1 MRVRAAIFDL
11 YETLIT
17 EFSDGK
23 RIFRRQQDDPDRLG
37 LSQDEFK
44 REWRAR
50 QERRM
55 NGSFPTFHAVIRD
68 ILEQRS
74 LSYPHEH
81 VEQLYRARVE
91 EKGLPFQSIRS
102 DILEMLDL
110 LKKRGI
116 KLGLIS
122 NCTEEE
128 VIHFGR
134 SPLASC
140 FDEVIF
146 SYEVGMAKPQKEIY
160 LMACERLGVTPE
172 ESIFVGDGGSDELRG
187 ARDAGLQPY
196 HAYWFNT
203 YIESGFRKLH
213 APLEVQNILDHH

>member
-1 MRVRAAIFDL
+1 MKVKAALFDL

-23 RIFRRQQDDPDRLG
+23 RIFRRQQDDPERLG

-44 REWRAR
+44 REWRTR

-68 ILEQRS
+68 ILEQRN
-74 LSYPHEH
+74 LSYPIDH

-91 EKGLPFQSIRS
+91 EKRLPFDSIRP
-102 DILEMLDL
+102 DILEMLGL
-110 LKKRGI
+110 LKKPGI
-116 KLGLIS
+116 KLGLVS

-140 FDEVIF
+140 FDDVIF
-146 SYEVGMAKPQKEIY
+146 SYEVGLAKPQKEIY

-172 ESIFVGDGGSDELRG
+172 ASIFVGDGGSDELRG
-187 ARDAGLQPY
+187 AQDAGLRPY

-203 YIESGFRKLH
+203 YVESGFRKLH
-213 APLEVQNILDHH
+213 APLELRDILGL

>member
-23 RIFRRQQDDPDRLG
+23 RIYRRQQDDPERLG

-44 REWRAR
+44 REWRTR

-74 LSYPHEH
+74 LSYPHDH

-91 EKGLPFQSIRS
+91 EKRLPFESIRP
-102 DILEMLDL
+102 DILEMLGL

-128 VIHFGR
+128 IIHFSR
-134 SPLASC
+134 SPLADC
-140 FDEVIF
+140 FDDVIF

-160 LMACERLGVTPE
+160 LMACQRLGVAPE
-172 ESIFVGDGGSDELRG
+172 ASIFVGDGGSDELRG
-187 ARDAGLQPY
+187 ARDAGLRPY

-203 YIESGFRKLH
+203 YLESDFRKLH
-213 APLEVQNILDHH
+213 APLELRDILGS

>member
-1 MRVRAAIFDL
+1 MKVKAALFDL

-17 EFSDGK
+17 EFSGGK
-23 RIFRRQQDDPDRLG
+23 RIFRRQQVDPERLG

-44 REWRAR
+44 REWRIR

-68 ILEQRS
+68 ILEQRN
-74 LSYPHEH
+74 LSYPNDH

-91 EKGLPFQSIRS
+91 EKRLPFESIRP
-102 DILEMLDL
+102 DILEMLGL

-116 KLGLIS
+116 KLGLVS

-140 FDEVIF
+140 FDDVIF
-146 SYEVGMAKPQKEIY
+146 SYEVGLAKPQKEIY

-172 ESIFVGDGGSDELRG
+172 ASIFVGDGGSDELRG
-187 ARDAGLQPY
+187 AQDAGLRPY

-203 YIESGFRKLH
+203 YVESGFRKLH
-213 APLEVQNILDHH
+213 APLELRDILGF